1 MKKSQIVSLIL
12 VAALVGTFIA
22 TFTST
27 SRSVGFVEAENMVG
41 EECKVSGI
49 LVREEPVIYNPEID
63 PTLTVFLM
71 EDKTGERRP
80 VHLLKAKPTGLENS
94 ESIDLYGTMKGGE
107 FHATEMLMKCP
118 SKYNENNH
126 VLLGEEEESRS

>member
-1 MKKSQIVSLIL
+1 MKKSHIVSLIL

-27 SRSVGFVEAENMVG
+27 SRSVGFAEAENMTG
-41 EECKVSGI
+41 EECKISGT
-49 LVREEPVIYNPEID
+49 LVREEPVIYDPETD

-71 EDKTGERRP
+71 EDKTGVRRP
-80 VHLLKAKPTGLENS
+80 VRLMKAKPTGLENS
-94 ESIDLYGTMKGGE
+94 ESLDLYGTMKDGE

-126 VLLGEEEESRS
+126 VLLTEEEETRS